1 MINIFRI
8 SGVII
13 LIISVFLIHSC
24 KKEKVPTLTTS
35 AITNITGTTATGGG
49 TITSEGSGTVIS
61 RGVCWSTEHNPTI
74 ESSKTTN
81 GSDTGSFESSIAGLT
96 LGIMYYVRAYAI
108 NSIGT
113 SYGNEVSFLTALAPG
128 DSYQGGRIAYI
139 LKSGDPG
146 YIEGETHGLIAAPSN
161 QNTVGTE
168 WGCFGTAISGADGK
182 AIGTG
187 NRNTIDIMNGCSIAG
202 IAARLCGDL
211 VLGGYSDWYLP
222 SKDELEK
229 LVINKEAIGGFS
241 CETVCWSSSEF
252 NDNEAWFGYFTCK
265 SNPTSPSAWH
275 YQKNSPYSVR
285 AIRSF

>member
-1 MINIFRI
+1 
-8 SGVII
+8 
-13 LIISVFLIHSC
+13 
-24 KKEKVPTLTTS
+24 LTTTAVT
-35 AITNITGTTATGGG
+35 AITQKSAVSGGNITDDKGG
-49 TITSEGSGTVIS
+49 TVTL
-61 RGVCWSTEHNPTI
+61 RGICWSIEHNPTI

-81 GSDTGSFESSIAGLT
+81 GSGTGSFASSIAGLT

-146 YIEGETHGLIAAPSN
+146 YIEGEAHGLIAAPSN
-161 QNTVGTE
+161 QNLVGE
-168 WGCFGTAISGADGK
+168 AGWGCFGTAISGADGT

-187 NRNTIDIMNGCSIAG
+187 NQNTIDIMNGCSIAG

-229 LVINKEAIGGFS
+229 LVINKEAIGGFP
-241 CETVCWSSSEF
+241 CESVCWSSSEY
-252 NDNEAWFGYFTCK
+252 NANEAWFGVFYCK
-265 SNPTSPSAWH
+265 GFPDASAWH